1 MEVVAEQK
9 TGKLTEEQIKELKE
23 RKALQ
28 KEEKAEESKAK
39 KEQKEQEQKQA
50 QERKKKMAFNRQI
63 NYFIMRYMWQVIR
76 GRSAEESIYLAFNM
90 SRERYTRILETGK
103 VGYGKNEVT
112 FLWEK
117 TGIPQEIFT
126 GETRFTFPDKQGNDM
141 ITEQEWER
149 LFEFREMRRIKRA
162 DMNAKDTRGALKDAD
177 RADYNQSQSDYK
189 KAERA
194 IEEKLQ
200 KAPRKG
206 DSPFQRLC
214 SFLKN
219 GYGSRLEVLQEV
231 KQALARIKV
240 TLLDECS
247 KSELQELY
255 QALEQKKKMVNAV
268 FVYRGLKGNFKK
280 EGSKRK

>member
-1 MEVVAEQK
+1 MAK
-9 TGKLTEEQIKELKE
+9 FGKPKLSE
-23 RKALQ
+23 
-28 KEEKAEESKAK
+28 EEKKAREEKKTQEQDKKAAERN
-39 KEQKEQEQKQA
+39 EQEKN
-50 QERKKKMAFNRQI
+50 RKI
-63 NYFIMRYMWQVIR
+63 NFFIMRYMWQAIR

-126 GETRFTFPDKQGNDM
+126 GEIRFTFPDKQGNDT
-141 ITEQEWER
+141 ITDVEWKR
-149 LFEFREMRRIKRA
+149 LFDLREMRKTKRA
-162 DMNAKDTRGALKDAD
+162 GMKAKESRGTLKDAD
-177 RADYNQSQSDYK
+177 REDYNQSQSEYK
-189 KAERA
+189 EAERA

-206 DSPFQRLC
+206 DSPFHRLC

-231 KQALARIKV
+231 KQALTRIKV

-247 KSELQELY
+247 KSELQELHK
-255 QALEQKKKMVNAV
+255 ALTQKAKTVNAV
-268 FVYRGLKGNFKK
+268 FVYRGLKGDLK
-280 EGSKRK
+280 SK